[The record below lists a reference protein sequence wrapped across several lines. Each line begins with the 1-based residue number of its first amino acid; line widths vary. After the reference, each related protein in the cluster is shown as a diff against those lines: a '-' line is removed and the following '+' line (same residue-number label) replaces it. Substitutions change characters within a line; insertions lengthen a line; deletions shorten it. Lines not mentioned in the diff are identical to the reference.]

1 MRQRSLSPLSALAA
15 FGLSIA
21 VMTAGQAVA
30 DSTRISPD
38 SALTEELRQTC
49 RSSSALSLAGP
60 SADAQEIIARAQEI
74 IARHDRALAACT
86 RLIDSG
92 SLTGRELA
100 AVLLDRGDILAPG
113 TGDAYAQAIA
123 DYDRAIA
130 LGPTAAIAFSKRG
143 KAHLLYMRN
152 LQLALRDL
160 DTAIRLD
167 PSQADFF
174 VTRASIQAWLKH
186 PDKALA
192 DLDRAIALAPTLEK
206 ARSVRGLTHLDQGNF
221 AKAIADFDEA
231 IRLAPNSDENYSFR
245 AAAKRAAGDQDGARA
260 DETKARELTSPSNTP
275 AQR

>member
-1 MRQRSLSPLSALAA
+1 MLLRSLSLLPALAA
-15 FGLSIA
+15 LGLSIA
-21 VMTAGQAVA
+21 AMTAGRVVA

-38 SALTEELRQTC
+38 SALAKELRQTC
-49 RSSSALSLAGP
+49 RSISELSFAGA
-60 SADAQEIIARAQEI
+60 SADAQEIMARAQEI
-74 IARHDRALAACT
+74 IARGDRALAACT

-92 SLTGRELA
+92 SLTGGDLA
-100 AVLLDRGDILAPG
+100 GALLDRGDILAPG
-113 TGDAYAQAIA
+113 TGDTYARALA

-130 LGPTAAIAFSKRG
+130 LAPTAAITFSKRG

-152 LQLALRDL
+152 LQQALRDL

-174 VTRASIQAWLKH
+174 VTRASVQAWLKQ

-192 DLDRAIALAPTLEK
+192 DLDRAIALAPTFEK

-260 DETKARELTSPSNTP
+260 DETKARELSSPSNTP